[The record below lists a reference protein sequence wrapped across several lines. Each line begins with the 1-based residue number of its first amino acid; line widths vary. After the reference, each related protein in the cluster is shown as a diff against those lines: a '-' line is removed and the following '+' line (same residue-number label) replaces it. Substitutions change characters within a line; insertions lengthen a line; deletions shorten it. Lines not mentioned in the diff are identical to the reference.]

1 MTTREGPLVTVAGV
15 DEVIRAIETFDLQAP
30 WSEVAPDLR
39 LTLPRRRPMPPGA
52 EDLPAR
58 EFPPGIRAG
67 LGLDIGPAMLF
78 ISEKQ
83 LEGWGVTLDRAFEQ
97 ALSNVRT
104 RVATR
109 RQFALVHE
117 RIAGVPTIA
126 FQSREGWASSLL
138 LLPDEL
144 ARVLGSR
151 SGLVLAPMRDV
162 IICLPLD
169 AGPAFARDL
178 LDRFAEADMNALDL
192 PVFALVDGRLAR
204 TASLPEPRRDNALQ
218 H

>member
-1 MTTREGPLVTVAGV
+1 MTARQGPLVTTAEV
-15 DEVIRAIETFDLQAP
+15 DEVITAIETFDLQAP
-30 WSEVAPDLR
+30 WSEVAPNLR

-52 EDLPAR
+52 KDLPAR

-83 LEGWGVTLDRAFEQ
+83 LDGWGVTPDRAFDQ
-97 ALSNVRT
+97 ALSNVRA
-104 RVATR
+104 RVAAR
-109 RQFALVHE
+109 KQFALIHE

-126 FQSREGWASSLL
+126 FQSREGWSSSLL
-138 LLPDEL
+138 LLPEEL

-151 SGLVLAPMRDV
+151 SGLVLAPMRDLV
-162 IICLPLD
+162 ICLPLD
-169 AGPAFARDL
+169 AEPEFSQYL
-178 LDRFAEADMNALDL
+178 LDEFAEADMNALDL

-204 TASLPEPRRDNALQ
+204 TVTLHEPEQDTALR